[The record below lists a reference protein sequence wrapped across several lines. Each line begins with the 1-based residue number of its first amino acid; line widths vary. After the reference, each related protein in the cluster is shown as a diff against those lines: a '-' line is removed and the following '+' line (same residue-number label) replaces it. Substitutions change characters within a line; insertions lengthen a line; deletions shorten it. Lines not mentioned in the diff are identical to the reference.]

1 MLELAF
7 WNRFQVYQTF
17 TLENLPQTVINTVK
31 FIKNYLN
38 IHGIFVI
45 DSQVVLLLLNFDSSK
60 FEAYPQHSITDVC
73 SCTHYRTA
81 WLMYYFSSFE
91 ND

>member
-7 WNRFQVYQTF
+7 ETDFISSLPNVYFREF
-17 TLENLPQTVINTVK
+17 TTKSVINTVK

-45 DSQVVLLLLNFDSSK
+45 DSQVVLLLLNLIVLSLRHIHNI
-60 FEAYPQHSITDVC
+60 A
-73 SCTHYRTA
+73 
-81 WLMYYFSSFE
+81 
-91 ND
+91 